1 MQETPPPLLGAPPTN
16 EELGIPGWLEPLL
29 WVTVII
35 VAIWLASSIFIHLRR
50 RASNLTSTHEAKV
63 HKDAAPDFL
72 SVDHKAREA
81 AVKRGETFEKELTE
95 REKAEAAATAGKPA
109 KKTTASLFQS
119 VSGIASFLFSLFS
132 LAGIVV
138 NVFTQ
143 MDRMGNQLG
152 KSDQIFAAITKYPI
166 PTAICAFVL
175 VYTLWY
181 WIANKKWLE
190 PPKI

>member
-1 MQETPPPLLGAPPTN
+1 MQQEIPPLLGAPTN

-29 WVTVII
+29 WVTVVI
-35 VAIWLASSIFIHLRR
+35 VALWLASSIFIHMRR

-63 HKDAAPDFL
+63 KKDAAPDFL
-72 SVDHKAREA
+72 SVDHNAREA
-81 AVKRGETFEKELTE
+81 ALKRGETFEKELDE
-95 REKAEAAATAGKPA
+95 REKAEAAAAEGKKPKSTA
-109 KKTTASLFQS
+109 TLFQS
-119 VSGIASFLFSLFS
+119 VAGIASFLFSLFS
-132 LAGIVV
+132 LAGIIV

-143 MDRMGNQLG
+143 MDRISNQVG
-152 KSDQIFAAITKYPI
+152 KSDQVFAAVMKYPI

-175 VYTLWY
+175 IYTLWY

>member
-1 MQETPPPLLGAPPTN
+1 MQQEIPPLLGAPTN

-29 WVTVII
+29 WVTVAI
-35 VAIWLASSIFIHLRR
+35 VVLWLASSVFIHLRR
-50 RASNLTSTHEAKV
+50 RASNLTSTHEAKAK
-63 HKDAAPDFL
+63 KDASPDFL

-81 AVKRGETFEKELTE
+81 ALKRGETFEKELAA
-95 REKAEAAATAGKPA
+95 REKAEADAAGVKKP
-109 KKTTASLFQS
+109 KTTASLFQS
-119 VSGIASFLFSLFS
+119 VAGIASFLFSLFS

-143 MDRMGNQLG
+143 VDRISNQVG
-152 KSDQIFAAITKYPI
+152 KSDQVFAAVMKYPI
-166 PTAICAFVL
+166 PTAVCVFVL

>member
-1 MQETPPPLLGAPPTN
+1 MLQQEIPPLLGAPTN

-29 WVTVII
+29 WVTVVI
-35 VAIWLASSIFIHLRR
+35 VAIWIGSSIFIHLRR

-63 HKDAAPDFL
+63 QKDAAPDFL
-72 SVDHKAREA
+72 SVDQKAREA
-81 AVKRGETFEKELTE
+81 AVKRGETYEKELTE
-95 REKAEAAATAGKPA
+95 REKAEAAAAAGAPA
-109 KKTTASLFQS
+109 KKSAATMLQS
-119 VSGIASFLFSLFS
+119 VAGIASFLFSLFS
-132 LAGIVV
+132 LAGLIV

-143 MDRMGNQLG
+143 VDRMNSQIG
-152 KSDQIFAAITKYPI
+152 KSDQMFAAIMKYPI
-166 PTAICAFVL
+166 PAAICAFVL